1 MHSKAQG
8 VLRTLAVLAL
18 ALASS
23 NSAMLLVLDSLNE
36 YIGLGLADE
45 LAALKAEHQK
55 DPTIAENTA
64 AGESGR

>member
-23 NSAMLLVLDSLNE
+23 SVA
-36 YIGLGLADE
+36 IGTAIDP
-45 LAALKAEHQK
+45 AIHPVAQAKA
-55 DPTIAENTA
+55 
-64 AGESGR
+64 SGTPPKNIIKM

>member
-23 NSAMLLVLDSLNE
+23 SVA
-36 YIGLGLADE
+36 IGTA
-45 LAALKAEHQK
+45 
-55 DPTIAENTA
+55 IAPA
-64 AGESGR
+64 IHPVARA